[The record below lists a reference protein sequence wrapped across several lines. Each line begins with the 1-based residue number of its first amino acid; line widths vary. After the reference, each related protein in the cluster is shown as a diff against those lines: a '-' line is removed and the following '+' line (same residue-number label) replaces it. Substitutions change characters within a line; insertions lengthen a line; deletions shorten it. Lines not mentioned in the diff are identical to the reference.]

1 MILPYGIL
9 FEICFSVTSEEK
21 FTGFFMNHKIVEKME
36 RDRYESPAME
46 IIEMEVEQP
55 ILNGSFTGDDI
66 KEWEDM
72 EN

>member
-1 MILPYGIL
+1 MFFRDIRREVHGI
-9 FEICFSVTSEEK
+9 
-21 FTGFFMNHKIVEKME
+21 FMNHKIVEKME

-72 EN
+72 

>member
-9 FEICFSVTSEEK
+9 FEICFHVTFRREVHGIFYES
-21 FTGFFMNHKIVEKME
+21 KIVEKME

-55 ILNGSFTGDDI
+55 ILNGSFTGEDI
-66 KEWEDM
+66 NEWEDM
-72 EN
+72 